1 MSSNSAITA
10 DEFVPGRTL
19 RVNLAENGST
29 FEVECD
35 GSTPVEAIQ
44 RTIESQYGI
53 QMADQ
58 LLMCGKFFLDRP
70 HQALAYYKLP
80 QDGREVFVINKATL
94 HGDCPPKEVI
104 NVPAV
109 PSPNLPAPN
118 PLHPFSNVADP
129 ALNALASYETRFR
142 YHYNRADVHY
152 SCAAVKL
159 EICNRMLREH
169 QVQERA
175 LETFRESL
183 GSRFRILHQRYS
195 EFLRYFTQQ
204 HRAHAELLMHFDR
217 DVERLRSLRLHP
229 AVQSEGRKCLLDLV
243 KVDGLRKCA
252 EECLTSH
259 GQFEEKVSKLKTD
272 FRELKESVE
281 GVLPVMSSAG
291 SKELEV
297 FIKNHQKILSEH
309 KIIMQSLR
317 LVNFSSFA
325 IVLLFIYLQDLLVQC
340 SRF

>member
-44 RTIESQYGI
+44 QAIESQYRV

-70 HQALAYYKLP
+70 QQALAYYKLP
-80 QDGREVFVINKATL
+80 QDGREVFVINRAKL
-94 HGDCPPKEVI
+94 HLDSPPKEVI
-104 NVPAV
+104 SVPEVAV
-109 PSPNLPAPN
+109 PSDNSPAHDS
-118 PLHPFSNVADP
+118 HPFSNVPDP
-129 ALNALASYETRFR
+129 ALNALASYEVRFR
-142 YHYNRADVHY
+142 YHYTHAEAYY
-152 SCAAVKL
+152 SCAAMKL
-159 EICNRMLREH
+159 EICNRLLREH

-175 LETFRESL
+175 LESL
-183 GSRFRILHQRYS
+183 RGCLDSRIRILHQRYL
-195 EFLRYFTQQ
+195 EFVRYFTQQ
-204 HRAHAELLMHFDR
+204 HRVHTELLMNFDR
-217 DVERLRSLRLHP
+217 DVERLGSFKLHP
-229 AVQSEGRKCLLDLV
+229 AIQSEGRKFLLDLV

-252 EECLTSH
+252 KECLTSH

-281 GVLPVMSSAG
+281 GVLPVMSSTD

-309 KIIMQSLR
+309 KIIMQTLR
-317 LVNFSSFA
+317 LVNIS
-325 IVLLFIYLQDLLVQC
+325 
-340 SRF
+340 